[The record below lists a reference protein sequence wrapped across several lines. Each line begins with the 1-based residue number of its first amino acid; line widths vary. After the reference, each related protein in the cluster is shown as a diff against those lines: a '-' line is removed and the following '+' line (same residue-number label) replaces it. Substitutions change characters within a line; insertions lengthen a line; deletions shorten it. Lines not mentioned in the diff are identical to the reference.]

1 MSDKETLNIIKDV
14 YDNTKITIDPH
25 TAIGGKAFNFNIVE
39 KNPLVLLATA
49 DPVKFREAVE
59 KALGRRY
66 KILKKHEVLF
76 DLRENFIILDNQ
88 VSSLK
93 NFIRVS

>member
-1 MSDKETLNIIKDV
+1 MLNLV
-14 YDNTKITIDPH
+14 
-25 TAIGGKAFNFNIVE
+25 

-49 DPVKFREAVE
+49 DPVKFRETVE